1 MTLKVLCI
9 LGKNCPAFLR
19 NGSLGDLM
27 SGRVVAARHA
37 EHVNMCRS
45 CMIFCRRCSTTSNSC
60 PDTRLVGNAAH
71 KSPDLSRARAAG
83 FLS

>member
-9 LGKNCPAFLR
+9 LGKTARPFLR

-37 EHVNMCRS
+37 EHVN
-45 CMIFCRRCSTTSNSC
+45 I
-60 PDTRLVGNAAH
+60 
-71 KSPDLSRARAAG
+71 
-83 FLS
+83 